1 MTSIIPDESHL
12 NRAVSPTAILDEF
25 LRLENFQRAWEKV
38 ADNRGCAGVDG
49 ESIDRFARNQTINIY
64 QLRDAVANVTYQPS
78 PCKQVIIPKK
88 NGSQRVLK
96 IPTVR
101 DRIVQQA
108 LLNVLH
114 PLLERKF
121 SSASFAY
128 RPNLSYINAVE
139 KIAEWRDLGYLWVLD
154 ADIVKFFDS
163 IDQRRLLQEVRLHLD
178 NPRILCLIKSWIAAG
193 VLTEE
198 GVVLPQKGIP
208 QGAVI
213 SPLLANIY
221 LHEFDELLTA
231 TDLKLVRYADDFV
244 VLARTQERILQA
256 QLEVTNLLDSMGLM
270 MHAEKSQVT
279 NFGRGFRFLGHGFL
293 EDAIFPVDANEVSLK
308 SALEKVKEMFLR
320 PIKGKNKGK
329 KKSTEEPIS
338 YKEKGLYSPPTLPG
352 KGVGGCFPTS
362 SSSPSDSD
370 PPQPPLRRGENLVK
384 VPLFKGDLGGSPDF
398 KTGFRGLGQNEDAR
412 DIATLHQPFLAE
424 VETELVPQC
433 EEDDGVFQ
441 KNIWNRE
448 MAAIYLIEQGTSIYK
463 DYQRFIIHVSEKP
476 KVEVP
481 IREVQQILVF
491 GNVQLST
498 PVIQACLQEEIA
510 VLFLSQSGQYHGH
523 LWSAESR
530 HLENELVQVEKRG
543 DAFFQFNVSRAIVYG
558 KLMNSKQLLLRFNR
572 KRKSPEVER
581 AIVGINQDIEALGL
595 VDNLDT
601 LRGYEGIAAARY
613 FPAFGKLIT
622 NSKFEFCLRN
632 RQPPTDPVNS
642 LLSFGYTLLFNN
654 VLSFIIAEGLSPY
667 LGNFH
672 YGEKQKTY
680 LAFDLMEEFRSP
692 IVDSLVLNIVNHS
705 LFKTQDFDIV
715 PSTGGV
721 YLNQSARRVF
731 LKQFEMRMNEEVSHP
746 DLQSQVTYR
755 HAIQLQVRRYKR
767 SLLSGVPY
775 EAFLRAM

>member
-12 NRAVSPTAILDEF
+12 NREVYPTAILDEF

-163 IDQRRLLQEVRLHLD
+163 IDHRRLLKEVRLHLD

-256 QLEVTNLLDSMGLM
+256 QLEVTNLLDSMGLV
-270 MHAEKSQVT
+270 MHAEKTQVT

-308 SALEKVKEMFLR
+308 SALEKVKEMFLS

-329 KKSTEEPIS
+329 KKEPNVVT
-338 YKEKGLYSPPTLPG
+338 SPPTPLLQGEGSKSKSKFSLPFLQGEGG
-352 KGVGGCFPTS
+352 KS
-362 SSSPSDSD
+362 SFSPPS
-370 PPQPPLRRGENLVK
+370 LAGN
-384 VPLFKGDLGGSPDF
+384 GAG
-398 KTGFRGLGQNEDAR
+398 GLGQNEDAR

-632 RQPPTDPVNS
+632 RQPPADPVNS

-680 LAFDLMEEFRSP
+680 LAFDLMEEMRS
-692 IVDSLVLNIVNHS
+692 IVVDGLVLKIINNSV
-705 LFKTQDFDIV
+705 FKPQDFDIV

>member
-1 MTSIIPDESHL
+1 MTRTIPNKFYQNEEF
-12 NRAVSPTAILDEF
+12 SPTAILDKF
-25 LRLENFQRAWEKV
+25 LSLENFQRAWEKV
-38 ADNRGCAGVDG
+38 AENRGCAGGDG
-49 ESIDRFARNQTINIY
+49 ETIDKFARNQTLNIY
-64 QLRDAVANVTYQPS
+64 QLRDAVANSTYQPY

-88 NGSQRVLK
+88 NGTKRELK

-114 PLLERKF
+114 PLMEEKF

-128 RPNLSYINAVE
+128 RPNLSYLNAVE
-139 KIAEWRDLGYLWVLD
+139 KVAEWRDQGYHWVLD

-163 IDQRRLLQEVRLHLD
+163 INHNRLLREVRLHID
-178 NPRILCLIKSWIAAG
+178 NPRILCLIKAWISVG

-198 GVVLPQKGIP
+198 GLILPQRGIP
-208 QGAVI
+208 QGAVV
-213 SPLLANIY
+213 SPILANIY
-221 LHEFDELLTA
+221 LHEFDELVTA
-231 TDLKLVRYADDFV
+231 TDLKLVRYADDFL

-256 QLEVTNLLDSMGLM
+256 ESEIASLLDSMGLI
-270 MHAEKSQVT
+270 MHTEKTQIT
-279 NFGRGFRFLGHGFL
+279 NFGQGFRFLGHGFL
-293 EDAIFPVDANEVSLK
+293 DNAIFPVDVNDVSFK
-308 SALEKVKEMFLR
+308 SAIEKVFGL
-320 PIKGKNKGK
+320 IQGLNQGKNKRK
-329 KKSTEEPIS
+329 KKSTKEPSSYEE
-338 YKEKGLYSPPTLPG
+338 KDVKGCLQTSPL
-352 KGVGGCFPTS
+352 
-362 SSSPSDSD
+362 DLD
-370 PPQPPLRRGENLVK
+370 PPQPPFLRGGNSVK
-384 VPLFKGDLGGSPDF
+384 VPLFKGDLGGSPGL
-398 KTGFRGLGQNEDAR
+398 KTESRLGQDNTEAIR
-412 DIATLHQPFLAE
+412 EISTLHQPFLAE
-424 VETELVPQC
+424 IETELLPQS
-433 EEDDGVFQ
+433 EEDNSVFQ
-441 KNIWNRE
+441 KNIWHRE

-463 DYQRFIIHVSEKP
+463 DYQRFIIHVSEKQ

-481 IREVQQILVF
+481 IREVQQIMVF
-491 GNVQLST
+491 GNIQLST
-498 PVIQACLQEEIA
+498 PVIQSCLQEEIA
-510 VLFLSQSGQYHGH
+510 VLFLSQSGRYHGH

-530 HLENELVQVEKRG
+530 HLDNELVQVERRG
-543 DAFFQFNVSRAIVYG
+543 DAYFQFKISQSIVYG

-572 KRKSPEVER
+572 KRKCREVEK
-581 AIVGINQDIEALGL
+581 AIVGITQDIEALEL

-622 NSKFEFCLRN
+622 NNKFEFSLRN

-672 YGEKQKTY
+672 YGERQKHY

-705 LFKTQDFDIV
+705 LFKPQDFDIV

-767 SLLSGVPY
+767 SLLSGIAY